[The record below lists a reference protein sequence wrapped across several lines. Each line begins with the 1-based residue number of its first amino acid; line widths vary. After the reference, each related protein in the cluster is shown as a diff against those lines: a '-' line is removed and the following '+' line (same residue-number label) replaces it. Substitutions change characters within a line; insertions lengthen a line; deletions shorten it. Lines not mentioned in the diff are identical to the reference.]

1 MGRKKGSMNKKG
13 KKGKKDKFD
22 TLGDDFKDAVNS
34 SSADDVRKRIGEIA
48 LLDCTLKATL
58 KEDPDVAKAKDS
70 LKNLMEPYREDLR
83 SFKLQIEY
91 CKNALEGAGN
101 PVSSPK
107 DTTGAA
113 ASASSATI

>member
-1 MGRKKGSMNKKG
+1 MGRRKGSLN

-34 SSADDVRKRIGEIA
+34 ASADDVRKRIGEIA

-58 KEDPDVAKAKDS
+58 KEDPDVAQAKDA
-70 LKNLMEPYREDLR
+70 LKNLMEPYRDDLR
-83 SFKLQIEY
+83 AFKLQIEY

-107 DTTGAA
+107 DTNGASP
-113 ASASSATI
+113 SASSVTI